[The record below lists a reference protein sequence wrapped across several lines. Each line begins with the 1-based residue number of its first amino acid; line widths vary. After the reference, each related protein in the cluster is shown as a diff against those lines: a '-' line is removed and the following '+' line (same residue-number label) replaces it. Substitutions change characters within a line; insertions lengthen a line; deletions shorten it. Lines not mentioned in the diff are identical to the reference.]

1 MTRDIVLQ
9 MRDMVAD
16 MILHGNHWRSFRRFV
31 FLEGKSPVFGKT
43 FVVSACMFRF
53 VICHLTVPRLPVS
66 SVKPTRLG
74 HRGRCRFFVRH
85 GE

>member
-9 MRDMVAD
+9 MHNMGAD
-16 MILHGNHWRSFRRFV
+16 VLPDGSIAAAFV
-31 FLEGKSPVFGKT
+31 DLYVREQVSPVFGRT
-43 FVVSACMFRF
+43 FVAAAGMFCF